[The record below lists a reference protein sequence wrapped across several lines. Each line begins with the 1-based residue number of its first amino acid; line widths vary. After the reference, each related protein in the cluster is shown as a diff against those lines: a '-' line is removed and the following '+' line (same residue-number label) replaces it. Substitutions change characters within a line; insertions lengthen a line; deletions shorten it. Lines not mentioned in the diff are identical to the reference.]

1 MPLELNGKPFT
12 IDNENLLRKYMKEHV
27 FTVSRQYVKINQD
40 PDLKRVETAPV
51 HIPTS
56 YNMYIMENGVRKS
69 QGILRYY
76 DARNS
81 YSENGRTV
89 DNYTPQ
95 YIGIGH
101 TGVMKSTD
109 VELNY
114 FLDNCPWNEKV
125 KSDSLHPN
133 YQPTAATLCNT
144 YSRVERANTDLTS
157 QKLANRLMNLLLDD
171 KIYPTDRL
179 KVVAQVVVQQAT
191 ARKIAHK
198 LFDLNNIEDV
208 ALRSELTRICMLN
221 PKALDEI
228 MNMENTDLTEEIEKW
243 KAMKII
249 EFTPEN
255 EWVFIESE
263 RNRQPILAVPF
274 NTDPVQ
280 ALVYFLREHDPY
292 FRWYKPINDRYK
304 YVNQKLRKK
313 QAELENK

>member
-12 IDNENLLRKYMKEHV
+12 LDNENLLRKYSKEHI
-27 FTVSRQYVKINQD
+27 FTVARQYVKFNTD

-56 YNMYIMENGVRKS
+56 YNLYIMENGVRKS

-81 YSENGRTV
+81 YLENGRTV
-89 DNYTPQ
+89 DIYTPQ
-95 YIGIGH
+95 YISIGH
-101 TGVMKSTD
+101 QGVMKSKD
-109 VELNY
+109 VEMNY

-125 KSDSLHPN
+125 KNDSLHAN
-133 YQPTAATLCNT
+133 YQSNAATLCNT
-144 YSRVERANTDLTS
+144 YSRVEKATDSLS
-157 QKLANRLMNLLLDD
+157 MQKTASRLMNLLLDE

-179 KVVAQVVVQQAT
+179 KAVATIITQQAG

-198 LFDLNNIEDV
+198 LFDLETIEDV
-208 ALRSELTRICMLN
+208 ALRSELARICMLH

-228 MNMENTDLTEEIEKW
+228 MGMQATDLTEEIEKW

-255 EWVFIESE
+255 EWVFNESE
-263 RNRQPILAVPF
+263 RNKQSILAVPF

-280 ALVYFLREHDPY
+280 SLVYFLKEHDPY
-292 FRWYKPINDRYK
+292 FKWYKPINDRYK
-304 YVNQKLRKK
+304 YVSQKLRKK
-313 QAELENK
+313 QTELENK